1 MAPPPPSPQL
11 YAPVPGSNPWG
22 IAGVLMGSGGIT
34 WGLWTRWRLH
44 QAVSSPEPLPIHE
57 MVVAIRI
64 AFVLALISS
73 VLAVALGIV
82 GFVSRTRPKGLA
94 IGAMLIGLLDAFLGL
109 PPEWYSD

>member
-1 MAPPPPSPQL
+1 
-11 YAPVPGSNPWG
+11 
-22 IAGVLMGSGGIT
+22 MGSGGIT